1 MGHADPAMTTD
12 DLLASLQK
20 LYSGQYW
27 AMVGIETTAAGEG
40 SATCRVRLEA
50 KHFNYNGV
58 VHGGVVSG
66 LIDSTAGAAV
76 RSLRRPEEI
85 AARPHA
91 TSDLHVSYLAP
102 ASGDELLA
110 RGRVLRSG
118 RTAIFTEV
126 DVFDVKDGRER
137 QVARGTVT
145 FVIAPEPPNRG
156 EA

>member
-1 MGHADPAMTTD
+1 MTTND
-12 DLLASLQK
+12 DLLASLQE

-27 AMVGIETTAAGEG
+27 ALLGIETTAAGAAG
-40 SATCRVRLEA
+40 ATCRVRLEP

-58 VHGGVVSG
+58 VHGGVISG

-76 RSLRRPEEI
+76 RSIRKPDEI

-91 TSDLHVSYLAP
+91 TSDLHVTYLAP
-102 ASGDELLA
+102 ASGEELIA
-110 RGRVLRSG
+110 HGRVLRRG

-126 DVFDVKDGRER
+126 DVFDVRDGQER

-145 FVIAPEPPNRG
+145 FVIAPAPPVRP
-156 EA
+156 EE